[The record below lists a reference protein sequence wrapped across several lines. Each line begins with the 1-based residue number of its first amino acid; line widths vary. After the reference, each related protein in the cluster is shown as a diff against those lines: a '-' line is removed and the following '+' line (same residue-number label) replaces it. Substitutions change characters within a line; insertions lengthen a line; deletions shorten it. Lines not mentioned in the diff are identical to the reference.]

1 MEYKIIHGKDEVD
14 IERKINAIGIYG
26 WKVLSFNTT
35 MHGEYGVYIHV
46 LMVKD

>member
-14 IERKINAIGIYG
+14 IERQINAIGIYG
-26 WKVLSFNTT
+26 WKVINFNTT
-35 MHGEYGVYIHV
+35 KYGDSGVYLHV